1 MIRMSVNHMT
11 RRTDGKAAAS
21 PESRIAIANMGS
33 TPLMAGEVA
42 RISVAC
48 DSMAPVQV
56 RRRLEAIPDLGW
68 VLGDAM
74 LVATE
79 LVTNA
84 VRHSMCREGDALT
97 VSVYQDA
104 EHVRICVRDP
114 GTSGGTARIAE
125 ENDWFGGLGLRIVE
139 QLATHWGS
147 NREADGYEV
156 WAQLPLIASEHREP
170 RAPAGS
176 AATPTTG
183 SPAAPE

>member
-1 MIRMSVNHMT
+1 
-11 RRTDGKAAAS
+11 
-21 PESRIAIANMGS
+21 
-33 TPLMAGEVA
+33 MAGEVA

-48 DSMAPVQV
+48 DSFAPVQV
-56 RRRLEAIPDLGW
+56 RRRLEAIPHLGW

-84 VRHSMCREGDALT
+84 VRHSMCSEGDVLI
-97 VSVYQDA
+97 VSVHQDA

-114 GTSGGTARIAE
+114 GTSGGTARIVE

-147 NREADGYEV
+147 NREAEGYEV
-156 WAQLPLIASEHREP
+156 WAQLPLVAAEHPEP
-170 RAPAGS
+170 RTPTGS
-176 AATPTTG
+176 AATAATRTA
-183 SPAAPE
+183 AAPE